1 VGRERRGDGV
11 VGERT
16 EKEDGGLGM
25 DKEVE
30 LDVKK
35 TLGLGDGAADLDV
48 VHEFLLKGDRVFVEP
63 GDDSALCLFVGF
75 DDLVDLFNLPILSV
89 RRRLWL

>member
-1 VGRERRGDGV
+1 MKRKLGGDGI

-16 EKEDGGLGM
+16 EEEDGRIGM

-35 TLGLGDGAADLDV
+35 TLGLRDGAADLDV
-48 VHEFLLKGDRVFVEP
+48 IHEFLLKGDRVFVEP
-63 GDDSALCLFVGF
+63 GDDSALRLIGGF
-75 DDLVDLFNLPILSV
+75 DDLVDPVNRPILSV